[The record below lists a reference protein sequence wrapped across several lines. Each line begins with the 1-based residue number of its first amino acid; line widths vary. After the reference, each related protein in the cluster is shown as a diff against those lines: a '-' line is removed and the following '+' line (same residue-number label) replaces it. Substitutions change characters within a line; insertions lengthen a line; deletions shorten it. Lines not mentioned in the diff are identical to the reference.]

1 MTDIESADTATHT
14 EPFEPAL
21 LPENLAEVL
30 RTIVEDGNTAHLD
43 AVTIRTGTGR
53 PVIGCTVVNMLAIV
67 QAGLMGGER
76 DLLLTTR
83 RGRHLALHGS
93 LADLDDTVTDVDL
106 AAFGRGEVD
115 YLEQELIEAIDG
127 RFGWPATS
135 RPDALAYLIA
145 RGVVSAAEARR
156 DV

>member
-1 MTDIESADTATHT
+1 MTDIETAAHT
-14 EPFEPAL
+14 EPCEPAP

-30 RTIVEDGNTAHLD
+30 RTIVEDGNVARLD
-43 AVTIRTGTGR
+43 DNMATICTGTGR
-53 PVIGCTVVNMLAIV
+53 PVIGCSVVNMLAIV

-83 RGRHLALHGS
+83 RGRHRALHGS
-93 LADLDDTVTDVDL
+93 LAGFDDTVTDVDL

-115 YLEQELIEAIDG
+115 YLEQELLEAIDG

-135 RPDALAYLIA
+135 RQDALEYLIE
-145 RGVVSAAEARR
+145 RGVVTAAEARR